1 MEFVSNFAAT
11 NLKATYNMATI
22 TLQYDGR
29 SVSAKRLVEFLRTLS
44 FVKVNDGESPE
55 YDPEM
60 VAKVKRGQEAFRRGD
75 YKIIKTEDLWK

>member
-1 MEFVSNFAAT
+1 M
-11 NLKATYNMATI
+11 
-22 TLQYDGR
+22 QYDASIPGLK
-29 SVSAKRLVEFLRTLS
+29 SLMSSLAKLEG
-44 FVKVNDGESPE
+44 VKKVKISKAVAPK